1 MKKIIL
7 YIIILLAALG
17 CQRKSEYNQT
27 LGLLSKYNVLGS
39 GGGSTQVAVF
49 SNTDWT
55 VELDH
60 PVSWASVDRFSGHK
74 TGYLVFDYEVNYG
87 RARRVNLVFKAGDQT
102 RTLSMYQEAHISDSN
117 CVMELGGASSIAA
130 DAEGITASIPFNT
143 NLVYNLDE
151 MFLTL
156 TYPEGEEPETPWIT
170 LLEVTDEKV
179 DIEVAPNTTG
189 AIRTAN
195 LRISHTDAGSYNS
208 TEGDT
213 INSNAITIVQLQ

>member
-7 YIIILLAALG
+7 YIFVLLAALG
-17 CQRKSEYNQT
+17 CQQKSEYNQT
-27 LGLLSKYNVLGS
+27 LGLMAKYNVLDS

-55 VELDH
+55 VEFDH
-60 PVSWASVDRFSGHK
+60 PVSWASIDRFSGHK
-74 TGYLVFDYEVNYG
+74 TGYLNFDYEVNYG

-102 RTLSMYQEAHISDSN
+102 RVLSMYQSQHISDAD
-117 CVMELGGASSIAA
+117 CLMELGGTSTIAA
-130 DAEGITASIPFNT
+130 PAEGLTQSIPFNT
-143 NLVYNLDE
+143 NLIYNLDE

-156 TYPEGEEPETPWIT
+156 TYPEGEEPATPWIT
-170 LLEVTDEKV
+170 LLEVKAKEVK
-179 DIEVAPNTTG
+179 IEVAPNATG

-195 LRISHTDAGSYNS
+195 MRISHTDAGGYDS

-213 INSNAITIVQLQ
+213 IHSNVITVVQTQ